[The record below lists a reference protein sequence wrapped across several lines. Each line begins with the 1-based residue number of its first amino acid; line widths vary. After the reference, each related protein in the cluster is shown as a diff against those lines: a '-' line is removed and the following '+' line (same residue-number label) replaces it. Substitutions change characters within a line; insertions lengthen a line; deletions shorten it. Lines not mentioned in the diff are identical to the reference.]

1 MTSHERAGQDKVRAS
16 ASREALEFRA
26 QMLKRVRS
34 FFNER
39 AFTEVETPI
48 LSRDVVIDLHLDPLE
63 LVMPDDV
70 TQPSI
75 GERMFL
81 QTSPEFHMKRLLLSG
96 IPAIYQISR
105 VFRAAEIGSIH
116 NPEFS
121 MVEWYRVG
129 DDYVAGRKLLADFT
143 KVLFGTATI
152 SEISYRDAFQNRLG
166 INPHRANVDSLR
178 DLAHSHAIEIP
189 ESWTSPSRDDML
201 DLLMSEIIQPD
212 LGRDHPT
219 ILFDYPASQSAL
231 AKVREEEDRVAERFE
246 LFFQGI
252 ELANGYHELLD
263 ADELRRRNK
272 KNNAQRIAAGKQEL
286 PVESHLLDA
295 MAIGLPSCAGV
306 ALGFDRAVMVAM
318 GAKTI
323 REVIAF
329 PIDRA

>member
-1 MTSHERAGQDKVRAS
+1 MTSHERAGLDKVRAS

-26 QMLKRVRS
+26 DMLKRVRS
-34 FFNER
+34 FFHER
-39 AFTEVETPI
+39 AFIEVETPI

-70 TQPSI
+70 TQPSL

-96 IPAIYQISR
+96 IAAIYQISR

-129 DDYVAGRKLLADFT
+129 DDYVAGRKLLADFA

-166 INPHRANVDSLR
+166 INPHRASVDSLR
-178 DLAHSHAIEIP
+178 DLSHSHGVAIP

-201 DLLMSEIIQPD
+201 DLLMSEIIQPE

-246 LFFQGI
+246 LFYRGI

-263 ADELRRRNK
+263 AEELRCRNQ

-286 PVESHLLDA
+286 PVESYLLDA
-295 MAIGLPSCAGV
+295 MAIGLPNCAGV
-306 ALGFDRAVMVAM
+306 ALGFDRAVMVAL
-318 GAKTI
+318 GAKSI